1 MLDLVRLYLKA
12 GDGGNG
18 RVSFFRNRR
27 VLKGGP
33 DGGNGGDGGDIW
45 LEVDDKLNTLQHFS
59 GIKRFTANSGVLG
72 GRANQI
78 GKKGESITLKVPTGT
93 VVWLVDENEASR
105 MRRERYGLAKKLS
118 RDEAAL
124 AKYYLEKEGGAAPA
138 RELNDIDAQA
148 RPNFDTYRRAQEES
162 EAAVYQPIPEGK
174 IVRLAQLNTP
184 QERLL
189 LVQGGYGG
197 RGNTAFKGPAKTT
210 PLEAEY
216 GSFGEQKLIFLELRL
231 LANVG
236 LVGLPNVGKSSL
248 LARLT
253 QAKPK
258 IANYP
263 FTTLEPNLGVLRLDD
278 QRSLVLADIPGLV
291 AGASQGKGLGF
302 TFLRHVQ
309 NSKILVFVL
318 SLTEEEVFS
327 SDLSNQEKADRLWQQ
342 YQQVRQELIDYNDE
356 LNQKTT
362 IIAMSKSDL
371 YEPTLRQELEK
382 RFSAVEPIY
391 FVSSATGEGLA
402 ELNQTL
408 WKKFAQE

>member
-59 GIKRFTANSGVLG
+59 GVKRFTADSGVLG

-78 GKKGESITLKVPTGT
+78 GKKGENITLKVPTGT
-93 VVWLVDENEASR
+93 VVWLIDENKTSQT
-105 MRRERYGLAKKLS
+105 RRERYGLAKKLS
-118 RDEAAL
+118 RDEADL
-124 AKYYLEKEGGAAPA
+124 TKYYLEKEGSAAPV
-138 RELNDIDAQA
+138 RELDDIDAQA
-148 RPNFDTYRRAQEES
+148 RPNFNAYRRAQEEG
-162 EAAVYQPIPEGK
+162 EAAVYQPIPDGK
-174 IVRLAQLNTP
+174 IVRLAQLNTS
-184 QERLL
+184 QEKLL
-189 LVQGGYGG
+189 LAQGGYGG

-236 LVGLPNVGKSSL
+236 LVGLPNAGKSSL

-263 FTTLEPNLGVLRLDD
+263 FTTLEPNLGVLRLDGE
-278 QRSLVLADIPGLV
+278 RSLVLADIPGLV
-291 AGASQGKGLGF
+291 EGASRGKGLGF

-318 SLTEEEVFS
+318 SLAEEEVFS
-327 SDLSNQEKADRLWQQ
+327 TNLTNQEKADLLWQQ

-362 IIAMSKSDL
+362 VIAISKSDL
-371 YEPTLRQELEK
+371 YDQELRQEIEK
-382 RFSAVEPIY
+382 RFQTVKPIY
-391 FVSSATGEGLA
+391 FISSAAGEGLA
-402 ELNQTL
+402 EFTQVL
-408 WKKFAQE
+408 WQKFSQK